1 MNKMNQTQTRS
12 PRKRLLSLILAVILM
27 IGLLP
32 ISAFATSASAQANDA
47 EDTGYKYNI
56 MFLDCGRKYFSVNSI
71 KQIIDNASAAG
82 FNYIQLAV
90 GNDGLR
96 FLLKDMSLEVGD
108 KTYTSDAVTAAIET
122 GNKQY
127 SDSKGTTNSALS
139 ETDMDTIIAYAA
151 SKGMGVI
158 PCVNTPGHMDA
169 ILSAA
174 KALTGQNCSYNGSA
188 STIDVTNATAVAF
201 TQALLQK
208 YISYFAGKG

>member
-1 MNKMNQTQTRS
+1 MNKMNQSQTRS

-32 ISAFATSASAQANDA
+32 ISAFASNVGTQANDSSKTA
-47 EDTGYKYNI
+47 ESQEFMRI
-56 MFLDCGRKYFSVNSI
+56 FHLDCGRKYFTVDSI
-71 KQIIDNASAAG
+71 KKIIDNASAAG

-158 PCVNTPGHMDA
+158 PCVNTPGHRTPSCPQPR
-169 ILSAA
+169 L
-174 KALTGQNCSYNGSA
+174 
-188 STIDVTNATAVAF
+188 
-201 TQALLQK
+201 
-208 YISYFAGKG
+208 

>member
-1 MNKMNQTQTRS
+1 MNKMNQSQTRS

-56 MFLDCGRKYFSVNSI
+56 MFLDCGRKYYSVDSI
-71 KQIIDNASAAG
+71 KKIIDNASAAG

-158 PCVNTPGHMDA
+158 PCVNPRATWTPSCPQPR
-169 ILSAA
+169 L
-174 KALTGQNCSYNGSA
+174 
-188 STIDVTNATAVAF
+188 
-201 TQALLQK
+201 
-208 YISYFAGKG
+208 